1 MKHRNIIA
9 LCLGIFAA
17 ALLWQYYLWPKYQ
30 INKESPEVMAMLE
43 ETAQRELENSIDS
56 NEAGEILFVGEE
68 SSKTGQEL
76 SATPQKEE
84 DLVFYSQANK
94 PKDVFDLISRNDMK
108 KRKTIILEKE
118 DFVVH
123 PSAMENFYSGEESPL
138 SETAR
143 ITMLKLPEEFLII
156 KDAPAYNKFL
166 KEHKGSYPKVNFNKE
181 QIVFVLS
188 ASKLS
193 DSFFEIIKT
202 ENTAKEINIFY
213 RINLI
218 SADEVKNPKNYA
230 VIENKNLPI
239 KFIQI
244 K

>member
-30 INKESPEVMAMLE
+30 VNQEDPEVMAMLE

-56 NEAGEILFVGEE
+56 SEAGEILFVGEE
-68 SSKTGQEL
+68 TSKTEQEL
-76 SATPQKEE
+76 AATPQKEE
-84 DLVFYSQANK
+84 DLIFYSQANK
-94 PKDVFDLISRNDMK
+94 PKDVFDLISQNDMK
-108 KRKTIILEKE
+108 KRKAIILEKD
-118 DFVVH
+118 DFVMH
-123 PSAMENFYSGEESPL
+123 PSAMENFYKGEESPL
-138 SETAR
+138 GETAR

-156 KDAPAYNKFL
+156 KDTSAYNKFL
-166 KEHKGSYPKVNFNKE
+166 KEHEGSYPKVNFNKE

-193 DSFFEIIKT
+193 DSFFEIIKA
-202 ENTAKEINIFY
+202 ENTAGEINVFY
-213 RINLI
+213 RVNLI
-218 SADEVKNPKNYA
+218 SADEVKAPKNY
-230 VIENKNLPI
+230 VIIENKNLPV
-239 KFIQI
+239 KFIQV